1 VINEGA
7 FQMTGTEKIKAKI
20 LEDAEVRAGQILEQA
35 RAEAREIID
44 NALKEAEQ
52 KRSDILRKGES
63 DGREVY
69 RRMMSEANLEGRK
82 EVLKAKQ
89 DLVESAF
96 SLAMDKL
103 CKLSD
108 QDYQKLLEDMAV
120 EAAKDEDGEILLSEQ
135 DRNRVSKDF
144 VKNINKRIASS
155 GKNGKLALSQDTI
168 KTVGGIVL
176 RYDQMEINNTFE
188 VIFEMLKPKLEN
200 DVVKILFS

>member
-1 VINEGA
+1 
-7 FQMTGTEKIKAKI
+7 MTGTEKIKAKI

>member
-1 VINEGA
+1 
-7 FQMTGTEKIKAKI
+7 MTGTEKIKAKI

-168 KTVGGIVL
+168 KTVGGFVL

>member
-1 VINEGA
+1 
-7 FQMTGTEKIKAKI
+7 MTGTEKIKAKI

-52 KRSDILRKGES
+52 KRADILRKGES

-168 KTVGGIVL
+168 KTVGGFVL